1 VLFAARM
8 SVKSI
13 AKRRHIARFD
23 TTTYNR
29 KSMTLSSREA
39 SAIGLAPAPTHGDA
53 RDAGGTPCFHCAL
66 PVTDPGRYRV
76 KVDGRWQ
83 PVCCPGCE
91 AVAAAILGYG
101 LQGYYE
107 QRTSP
112 AVTAGIGGENEDFR
126 IYDDPEVQRGFVHT
140 AATGECDAAL
150 MLEGIRCTACVWLNQ
165 SMLGR
170 LPGVLGVGI
179 NATTHR

>member
-1 VLFAARM
+1 MRKEVIVRSLKQKAPPGPPVRGFVLFAARM

-112 AVTAGIGGENEDFR
+112 ALTAGIGGGN
-126 IYDDPEVQRGFVHT
+126 
-140 AATGECDAAL
+140 
-150 MLEGIRCTACVWLNQ
+150 
-165 SMLGR
+165 GR
-170 LPGVLGVGI
+170 FP
-179 NATTHR
+179 TF